1 MAQIEKKV
9 TLPILGY
16 YDEKIKDWVVNQIDN
31 TAQADWAETD
41 EFSSS
46 YIKNKPENLVTGANL
61 EFKRLNEE
69 GNEDNTIDSISIVID
84 GNVVNKFFSSH
95 DRIQA
100 NVSFIASEVKTFFED
115 AGITPDTYDGS
126 TWTEEI
132 MSIANMTA
140 ENGPYL
146 VFITNNAEDAAIH
159 AHVKSMKNAL
169 SNYATAQ
176 YVDEKDKNNVKYNN
190 NNVEFKNHAVV
201 PFGSGLYGTSPDLG
215 WTLLAAVKG
224 YNLETEEK
232 FIQSE
237 FGSASLHTN
246 INSKDRPTIE
256 TANGK
261 EDIAYLSDIEN
272 IDIIDDEAA
281 AADKTYS
288 SQKIDSLLEDKQE
301 KVDGVIATNENLSM
315 DRIVE
320 ESNQMRL
327 KVGEDIVATFPAPK
341 LMFTPQTSFVAK
353 EIKSFYEELGLV
365 PETVNGYDFG
375 SSSDP
380 SKGDINYFIEAN
392 GPYLVFTKMDVM
404 EPLNLNGGNVILLKE
419 IMPIKLANP
428 EALTIQFNGVSLDT
442 YDGSE
447 AKIINVQAATQEYV
461 QQLIS
466 TINTASYQIVEELP
480 TDDIDTNNIYLV
492 LASKTEEKN
501 IYDEYIYVNN
511 DWEKI
516 GSTALDLSGY
526 ATKEY
531 VDELDKNNVKYT
543 SDNNVELKNH
553 MVVPFGSGVY
563 GNSPKNGWVNLAAVK
578 GYNLDTEEEII
589 QSELGS
595 TAIHMALNSKD
606 RPTVDTAKGQE
617 DLAYLSD
624 IEKEVFYIQIPI
636 RTLRDKVYTQEE
648 ILNWFGV
655 KDIPELKTK
664 ITRNYLPILKY
675 GITLSYNPHFYKMI
689 VEYLAFESANQIK
702 LVFSGLNTSNDDAS
716 KYEIIINLDGTII
729 EGNSNVKLSQLKLID
744 EETLRTEIENAT
756 QLEII

>member
-69 GNEDNTIDSISIVID
+69 GNEDNTIDSISVVID

-100 NVSFIASEVKTFFED
+100 NVSFIASEVKTLFED

-159 AHVKSMKNAL
+159 AHVKSMKDAL
-169 SNYATAQ
+169 SNYATTQ
-176 YVDEKDKNNVKYNN
+176 YVDELNEDNVKYVN
-190 NNVEFKNHAVV
+190 NNVEFKNHAVI

-224 YNLETEEK
+224 YNLETEER

-256 TANGK
+256 TNDGK
-261 EDIAYLSDIEN
+261 EEIAYLSDIAN

-288 SQKIDSLLEDKQE
+288 SQKINSLLEDKQE
-301 KVDGVIATNENLSM
+301 RVDGVIATNENLSM

-341 LMFTPQTSFVAK
+341 LMFTPQTTFVAK

-419 IMPIKLANP
+419 IMPVKLANP
-428 EALTIQFNGVSLDT
+428 ETLTIQFNGVNLDT

-543 SDNNVELKNH
+543 PDNNVELKNH
-553 MVVPFGSGVY
+553 MVVPFGSGIY
-563 GNSPKNGWVNLAAVK
+563 GNSPENGWVNLAAVK

-595 TAIHMALNSKD
+595 TAVHMALNSKD
-606 RPTVDTAKGQE
+606 RPTIDTAEGQE
-617 DLAYLSD
+617 NLAYLSD
-624 IEKEVFYIQIPI
+624 IEEEVFYIQIPI
-636 RTLRDKVYTQEE
+636 RTLQDKVYTQEE
-648 ILNWFGV
+648 ILKWFGV
-655 KDIPELKTK
+655 EDIPELKTK
-664 ITRNYLPILKY
+664 IVRNYLPILKY
-675 GITLSYNPHFYKMI
+675 GITLSYNPHYYKMI

-716 KYEIIINLDGTII
+716 RYEIIINLDGTII
-729 EGNSNVKLSQLKLID
+729 EGNSNVKLSQLQLID

>member
-69 GNEDNTIDSISIVID
+69 GNEDNTIDSVSVVVN
-84 GNVVNKFFSSH
+84 GNVINKFFSSH

-246 INSKDRPTIE
+246 INTKDRPTIE
-256 TANGK
+256 TADGK

-281 AADKTYS
+281 TADKTYS
-288 SQKIDSLLEDKQE
+288 SQKINSLLKDKQE

-315 DRIVE
+315 DRIIE

-341 LMFTPQTSFVAK
+341 IMFTPQTTFVAK

-428 EALTIQFNGVSLDT
+428 EALTIQFNGVNLDT

-595 TAIHMALNSKD
+595 TAIHMSLNSKD
-606 RPTVDTAKGQE
+606 RPTVDTAEGQKS
-617 DLAYLSD
+617 LAYLSD

-636 RTLRDKVYTQEE
+636 RTLQDKVYTQEE

-664 ITRNYLPILKY
+664 IARNYLPILKY

-729 EGNSNVKLSQLKLID
+729 EGKSNVKLSQLQLID

>member
-69 GNEDNTIDSISIVID
+69 GNEDNTIDSVSVVVN

-132 MSIANMTA
+132 ISIANMTA

-146 VFITNNAEDAAIH
+146 VFITNNAEDTAEIH

-256 TANGK
+256 TADGK
-261 EDIAYLSDIEN
+261 EEIAYLSDIE
-272 IDIIDDEAA
+272 E
-281 AADKTYS
+281 
-288 SQKIDSLLEDKQE
+288 
-301 KVDGVIATNENLSM
+301 
-315 DRIVE
+315 
-320 ESNQMRL
+320 
-327 KVGEDIVATFPAPK
+327 
-341 LMFTPQTSFVAK
+341 
-353 EIKSFYEELGLV
+353 
-365 PETVNGYDFG
+365 
-375 SSSDP
+375 
-380 SKGDINYFIEAN
+380 
-392 GPYLVFTKMDVM
+392 
-404 EPLNLNGGNVILLKE
+404 
-419 IMPIKLANP
+419 
-428 EALTIQFNGVSLDT
+428 
-442 YDGSE
+442 
-447 AKIINVQAATQEYV
+447 
-461 QQLIS
+461 
-466 TINTASYQIVEELP
+466 
-480 TDDIDTNNIYLV
+480 
-492 LASKTEEKN
+492 
-501 IYDEYIYVNN
+501 
-511 DWEKI
+511 
-516 GSTALDLSGY
+516 
-526 ATKEY
+526 
-531 VDELDKNNVKYT
+531 
-543 SDNNVELKNH
+543 
-553 MVVPFGSGVY
+553 
-563 GNSPKNGWVNLAAVK
+563 
-578 GYNLDTEEEII
+578 
-589 QSELGS
+589 
-595 TAIHMALNSKD
+595 
-606 RPTVDTAKGQE
+606 
-617 DLAYLSD
+617 
-624 IEKEVFYIQIPI
+624 EVFYIQIPI
-636 RTLRDKVYTQEE
+636 RTLQDKVYTQEE
-648 ILNWFGV
+648 ILKWFGV
-655 KDIPELKTK
+655 QDIPELKTK

-729 EGNSNVKLSQLKLID
+729 EGNSNIKLSQLQLID